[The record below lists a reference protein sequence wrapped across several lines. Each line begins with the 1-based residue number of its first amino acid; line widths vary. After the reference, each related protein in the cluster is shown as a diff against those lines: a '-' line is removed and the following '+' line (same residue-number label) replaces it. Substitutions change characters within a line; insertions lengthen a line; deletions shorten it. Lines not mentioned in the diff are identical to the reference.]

1 MKNMFK
7 NESFSKKLSTMF
19 TNKALKSSSTCED
32 LYWQQ
37 AKTPKCLIDRELKK
51 SNK

>member
-1 MKNMFK
+1 MKSTFK

-37 AKTPKCLIDRELKK
+37 AKAPKCLIEREIKNLGK
-51 SNK
+51 